1 MSCNVVLSYHIW
13 LFLILFVEQIRVRAR
28 VEHDEDELCV
38 VLLPDEQPV
47 GLDVALPL
55 SLSVARQYVGAVFL
69 FESFSVQQLAD
80 HRPKLVHWQPTPFTA
95 FQVLL
100 AFASD
105 A

>member
-13 LFLILFVEQIRVRAR
+13 LFLILFVKQVRVRAR

-55 SLSVARQYVGAVFL
+55 AAAVTVKNVRLIFCWKFALSGKDADGSLQFL
-69 FESFSVQQLAD
+69 HVI
-80 HRPKLVHWQPTPFTA
+80 TA
-95 FQVLL
+95 PIT
-100 AFASD
+100 
-105 A
+105 

>member
-55 SLSVARQYVGAVFL
+55 AAAVAVKLMRLIFYRQKSVAL
-69 FESFSVQQLAD
+69 
-80 HRPKLVHWQPTPFTA
+80 K
-95 FQVLL
+95 
-100 AFASD
+100 
-105 A
+105 